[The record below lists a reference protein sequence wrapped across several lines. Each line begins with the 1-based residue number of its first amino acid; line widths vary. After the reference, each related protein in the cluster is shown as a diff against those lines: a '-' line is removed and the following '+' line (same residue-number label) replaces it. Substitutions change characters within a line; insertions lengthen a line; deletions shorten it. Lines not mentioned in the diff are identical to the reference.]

1 MTCNADT
8 ISKDLLNNLTAGIDF
23 SLPDL
28 DFSDG
33 SWDVPDS
40 LNQALQAQATTL
52 SIDDLTVKQIDG
64 TGAMDVIL
72 KSAAVH
78 LREEFDKNR
87 ITGAEY
93 TKAYIALVTAAMQTG
108 LQFVL
113 QKDAAKWAAIT
124 AQVQALTAKVNLE
137 TAKAAYIQQKAT
149 ALNAKAAYA
158 VTTMQLAQSD
168 AQYCLLGSQKNQV
181 EAQTQLT
188 TQQRQNLIAEALN
201 IPKQGLVLDGQVSK
215 LNADTQ
221 LTNQQKT
228 NLTAE
233 ALNIPKQGSLLDA
246 QKTMV
251 EKQAIGQEKA
261 NDTAT
266 YNLSTIL
273 PQQLLLTKEQ
283 TEAARA
289 QTLDTRIDGASVA
302 GSIGKQKDLYSQQI
316 TSYQRSSEINAAQM
330 FKDAWIAHK
339 SIDEGIDTP
348 ASFNA
353 TSISEVLASIKTKNS
368 L

>member
-40 LNQALQAQATTL
+40 LNQALQAQATTI

-137 TAKAAYIQQKAT
+137 TVKAAYIQQKAT

-168 AQYCLLGSQKNQV
+168 AQYCLLGSQKDQV

-201 IPKQGLVLDGQVSK
+201 IPKQGLL
-215 LNADTQ
+215 LTQ
-221 LTNQQKT
+221 Q
-228 NLTAE
+228 
-233 ALNIPKQGSLLDA
+233 
-246 QKTMV
+246 
-251 EKQAIGQEKA
+251 
-261 NDTAT
+261 TAT
-266 YNLSTIL
+266 QKAQEDTIKYTLANML
-273 PQQLLLTKEQ
+273 PEQVKHQKEQ

-289 QTLDTRIDGASVA
+289 QTLDTRTDGSPVRGSV
-302 GSIGKQKDLYSQQI
+302 GKQKDLYTQQI

-353 TSISEVLASIKTKNS
+353 NSISQVLASIKSKNG

>member
-33 SWDVPDS
+33 SWDLPDS
-40 LNQALQAQATTL
+40 LNQALQAQTTTI

-137 TAKAAYIQQKAT
+137 TVKAAYIQQKAT

-168 AQYCLLGSQKNQV
+168 AQYCLLGSQKDQV

-188 TQQRQNLIAEALN
+188 TQQRQNLIAEAQNIPKQGQVLEAQKSQITQQTENLAAEELN
-201 IPKQGLVLDGQVSK
+201 IPKQGLL
-215 LNADTQ
+215 LTQ
-221 LTNQQKT
+221 Q
-228 NLTAE
+228 
-233 ALNIPKQGSLLDA
+233 
-246 QKTMV
+246 
-251 EKQAIGQEKA
+251 
-261 NDTAT
+261 TAT
-266 YNLSTIL
+266 QKAQEDTIKYTLANML
-273 PQQLLLTKEQ
+273 PEQVKHQKEQ

-289 QTLDTRIDGASVA
+289 QTLDTRADGASVA

-348 ASFNA
+348 PSFNA